1 MDKKYKLRIFIYGK
15 EALNDIKYICN
26 TIVTKFHKDYKY
38 KVKPYC
44 SIDKES
50 GWEYFIFSREI
61 DEDGNEAI
69 KKYLN
74 DHYKA
79 KNIIKA
85 DDEIKKIIEKHQDN
99 AYNELNEKIS
109 NVLLEYLNFYD
120 ILVISVDN
128 LLDENSKTAFKFF
141 QGFTKNNCQQPFILF
156 LTKKDNNPNILD
168 LFQFVT
174 NEFFDKRNVFA
185 KKFPVNAKE
194 IEDIHNFFLKCM
206 YYYNEVRDSEN
217 DVQVHTFNILVCGVA
232 GVGKSSFIKQFLK
245 EKIAKE
251 GGGLAKSHKINS
263 YIHPEYPIRLYD
275 TPGFESNDTLKMLK
289 KLLIILKMI

>member
-1 MDKKYKLRIFIYGK
+1 MDKNYKLRIFIYGK

-50 GWEYFIFSREI
+50 GWEYFIFSRDI
-61 DEDGNEAI
+61 DGDGNEAI

-141 QGFTKNNCQQPFILF
+141 QGFTKNKCQQLFILF
-156 LTKKDNNPNILD
+156 
-168 LFQFVT
+168 
-174 NEFFDKRNVFA
+174 FDKKR
-185 KKFPVNAKE
+185 
-194 IEDIHNFFLKCM
+194 
-206 YYYNEVRDSEN
+206 
-217 DVQVHTFNILVCGVA
+217 
-232 GVGKSSFIKQFLK
+232 
-245 EKIAKE
+245 
-251 GGGLAKSHKINS
+251 
-263 YIHPEYPIRLYD
+263 
-275 TPGFESNDTLKMLK
+275 
-289 KLLIILKMI
+289 